1 MENVSLVILTGVL
14 WRVAAG
20 VVGARSVRVVSFLC
34 PGIRPQGEVCLGQ
47 QQSLLQA
54 VRWLLEKT
62 SVRINQ
68 RRPYFESHADHGQAA
83 R

>member
-1 MENVSLVILTGVL
+1 MGNVSIVVKSHGECSMVTLTGVL
-14 WRVAAG
+14 WRVVAG

-34 PGIRPQGEVCLGQ
+34 PGVRPQGEVCLGQ

-62 SVRINQ
+62 SV
-68 RRPYFESHADHGQAA
+68 PH
-83 R
+83 